1 MLINKKENKLNDLFT
16 YDRIKYNYFSLWNQI
31 GCLYIAEI
39 IKLGVYTGL
48 HDRRIKPLD
57 F

>member
-1 MLINKKENKLNDLFT
+1 MIYLRMIVLNTIIFLA
-16 YDRIKYNYFSLWNQI
+16 WNQI
-31 GCLYIAEI
+31 GYLYIAEI